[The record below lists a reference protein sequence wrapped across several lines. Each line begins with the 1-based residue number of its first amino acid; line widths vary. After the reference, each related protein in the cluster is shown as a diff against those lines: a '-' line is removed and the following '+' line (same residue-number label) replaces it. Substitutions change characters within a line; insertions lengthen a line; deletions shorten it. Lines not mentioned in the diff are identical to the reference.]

1 MAAKPDPVRFPID
14 DKKGPVTTATSSPV
28 ANLVRRFALDRM
40 SWVDVVLLLIRI
52 GFISAVVIGS
62 TRTFM
67 EGRFSAAQWA
77 TLVSA
82 GVAQGSIYALIALG
96 YTLVYGILRLINFAH
111 GDVFMCGAFF
121 TVFLAIWTAQ
131 EGLLERAPAIT
142 VLSWILFAALI
153 SMAVAVLVERLAYK
167 PLRNKPRLVMLI
179 SAIGASFFLQY
190 TARGFFSTAF
200 RSYPTVPGLDGR
212 LELGQIAVPHVQI
225 TVFAVALTLMAGLY
239 ILVEKTR
246 IGRAMRAVS
255 ENMETA
261 RLMGVNIERVIMFT
275 FGIGGALAGAAG
287 VINGLYKPQGVSFIM
302 GFFPGVKAF
311 TAAVLGGIGSVPGA
325 LIGGLLLGIFEALGP
340 NLVLTGLGIPGSN
353 QLKDVIAFLMLV
365 LILIFRPQGI
375 MGEVIEEEK
384 A

>member
-1 MAAKPDPVRFPID
+1 MA
-14 DKKGPVTTATSSPV
+14 TANPSL
-28 ANLVRRFALDRM
+28 AAGLVRRFALDRM
-40 SWVDVVLLLIRI
+40 SWVDVVLLLIRV

-77 TLVSA
+77 TLISA

-121 TVFLAIWTAQ
+121 TVYLAIWTAQ
-131 EGLLERAPAIT
+131 EGILERAPAMT

-153 SMAVAVLVERLAYK
+153 SMSVAVLVERLAYK

-200 RSYPTVPGLDGR
+200 RSYPAVPGLDGR
-212 LELGQIAVPHVQI
+212 LELGQITVPHVQI
-225 TVFAVALTLMAGLY
+225 TVFVVALTLMAGLY
-239 ILVEKTR
+239 LLVEKTR

>member
-1 MAAKPDPVRFPID
+1 MAAKPDPPRFPID
-14 DKKGPVTTATSSPV
+14 DKQNPVTAATPSPI

-225 TVFAVALTLMAGLY
+225 TVFAVALALMAGLY

>member
-1 MAAKPDPVRFPID
+1 MPNRTRCFPID
-14 DKKGPVTTATSSPV
+14 DKPSPVTAANPSPV
-28 ANLVRRFALDRM
+28 ATLVHRLALNRM

-67 EGRFSAAQWA
+67 EGRFSTAQWA
-77 TLVSA
+77 TLISA

-131 EGLLERAPAIT
+131 QGILERAPAIT

-153 SMAVAVLVERLAYK
+153 SMSVAVLVERLAYK

-190 TARGFFSTAF
+190 TARGFFTTAF

-212 LELGQIAVPHVQI
+212 LELGQITVPHVQI
-225 TVFAVALTLMAGLY
+225 TVFAVALALMAGLY
-239 ILVEKTR
+239 ILVERTR

>member
-1 MAAKPDPVRFPID
+1 MHFPID
-14 DKKGPVTTATSSPV
+14 DKQDPVTAATPSPI

-225 TVFAVALTLMAGLY
+225 TVFAVALALMAGLY
-239 ILVEKTR
+239 FLVEKTR

>member
-1 MAAKPDPVRFPID
+1 MPDRTRCPVDAKP
-14 DKKGPVTTATSSPV
+14 GPVTSAHPSLV
-28 ANLVRRFALDRM
+28 ASLVRRLALDRM

-67 EGRFSAAQWA
+67 EGRFSAAQWG
-77 TLVSA
+77 TLISA
-82 GVAQGSIYALIALG
+82 GVAQGSIYSLIALG

-111 GDVFMCGAFF
+111 GDVFMFGAFC
-121 TVFLAIWTAQ
+121 TVFLAIWTSQ
-131 EGLLERAPAIT
+131 QGILERAPAIT
-142 VLSWILFAALI
+142 VLSWILFAALV
-153 SMAVAVLVERLAYK
+153 SMSVAVLVERLAYK

-212 LELGQIAVPHVQI
+212 LELGQITVPHVQI

-275 FGIGGALAGAAG
+275 FGVGGALAGAAG

>member
-1 MAAKPDPVRFPID
+1 MAAANP
-14 DKKGPVTTATSSPV
+14 SLV
-28 ANLVRRFALDRM
+28 AGLVRRFALDRM
-40 SWVDVVLLLIRI
+40 SWVDVVLLLIRV

-67 EGRFSAAQWA
+67 EGRFSVAQWG
-77 TLVSA
+77 TLISA

-121 TVFLAIWTAQ
+121 TVYLAIWTAQ
-131 EGLLERAPAIT
+131 EGILERAPAMT

-153 SMAVAVLVERLAYK
+153 SMSIAVLVERLAYK

-200 RSYPTVPGLDGR
+200 RSYPAVPGLDGR
-212 LELGQIAVPHVQI
+212 LELGQITVPHVQI
-225 TVFAVALTLMAGLY
+225 TVFAVALALMAGLY
-239 ILVEKTR
+239 LLVEKTR